1 MPKNIRRLT
10 QALFL
15 LIFLWL
21 FLQTQS
27 RGADELGYPVKVFLE
42 ADPLIY
48 ITTALSTRQF
58 YSPFLLALIV
68 ILATVLWAACSAA
81 GSARSERCTTWRAS

>member
-1 MPKNIRRLT
+1 MLQMLKNARRLT

-15 LIFLWL
+15 LIFFWL

-48 ITTALSTRQF
+48 IN
-58 YSPFLLALIV
+58 I
-68 ILATVLWAACSAA
+68 
-81 GSARSERCTTWRAS
+81 GRAHV